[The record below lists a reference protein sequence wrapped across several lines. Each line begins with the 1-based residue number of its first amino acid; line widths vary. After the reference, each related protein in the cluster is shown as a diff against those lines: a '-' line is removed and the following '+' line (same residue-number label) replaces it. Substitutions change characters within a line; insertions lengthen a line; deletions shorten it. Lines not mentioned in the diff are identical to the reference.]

1 MFNHRG
7 KSAVMSVPADTEFA
21 AIFVPNC
28 ASAKAKDI
36 MNTPNLA
43 GPLAVAPVFGLT
55 KKYDSRFNGFQMGS
69 PYITA
74 EEDDTMMPMKEVTA
88 KPTGIVI
95 S

>member
-7 KSAVMSVPADTEFA
+7 KSAVMSVPAETEFA
-21 AIFVPNC
+21 AIFVPSC
-28 ASAKAKDI
+28 ASAKAKD
-36 MNTPNLA
+36 MMKTPNLA

-55 KKYDSRFNGFQMGS
+55 KKYDSRFNGFQIGC

-74 EEDDTMMPMKEVTA
+74 EDDDTMMPMKEVTA
-88 KPTGIVI
+88 KPMGIVN